1 MNYYK
6 LARKFLNAECL
17 NSTRPLRMTK
27 VTAIHR
33 YNTTG
38 LTYLCFG
45 FKFEYLLKVVS
56 NNFPK
61 CLSISL
67 LLWGLFCT
75 ASFPIK
81 WDENEKI
88 LKKKV
93 FSTLYYQVM
102 INNLEVDTLPTN
114 FDYCY
119 KVSKSTL
126 IKFSKRFY

>member
-1 MNYYK
+1 
-6 LARKFLNAECL
+6 
-17 NSTRPLRMTK
+17 MTK

-67 LLWGLFCT
+67 LL
-75 ASFPIK
+75 
-81 WDENEKI
+81 
-88 LKKKV
+88 
-93 FSTLYYQVM
+93 
-102 INNLEVDTLPTN
+102 
-114 FDYCY
+114 
-119 KVSKSTL
+119 
-126 IKFSKRFY
+126 